1 MQHVNTIDISNVL
14 QLEKTLSTLLNK
26 MISSKLDLENWLKE
40 QSKVI
45 WEIEEQLKSH
55 YIAFQCNTDDEEI
68 KDTFEHDQQFVKPL
82 LKRYQ
87 NLLDNKYL
95 ESPFRMELDSN
106 VYGLLNAKIKNAQ
119 KLFCEENIK
128 LEIQEDKLVTE
139 YFEIT
144 GGLIGIW
151 DGEEKTITELQSYL
165 QDSNRDTRKKAK
177 TIISEQFLSVEK
189 ELQNIL
195 NQLIEIRHQQA
206 KNIQLEN
213 YRDYMFKKYERFDY
227 SAKDCYELAESI
239 RKYVVPL
246 KDKILL
252 EKKEKLQVDTLRPW
266 DVSAVTPDQKVLKPI
281 ANENDLMEKSTH
293 IFNKL
298 DVEFSALL
306 NQMYKHN
313 CLDLTSRKGK
323 ASGGFC
329 EYLPAS
335 QLSFIFMNLNY
346 TQDDIITFI
355 HEMGHSIHNELI
367 KPLEIRQYIEIP
379 AKTAELA
386 SMTMELFSLNYW
398 DTFYTDKKDLKQA
411 KINFFKDVISYL
423 PIMLIVDQFQ
433 HWLYEN
439 PSHTSEERNEK
450 YLQLQKHYQSS
461 VIHIDG
467 YENWIATS
475 WLPVLHIFEVPFYYI
490 EYAIAQLGALQMYK
504 QYKED
509 PKQALENYKK
519 ALSLGSSQSIKEVY
533 EAAGI
538 RFDFSGETIKE
549 LMAFV
554 EKELELLEQL

>member
-45 WEIEEQLKSH
+45 WDIEEQLRSH

-106 VYGLLNAKIKNAQ
+106 VYGLLDTKIKNAQ
-119 KLFCEENIK
+119 KLFCEENIE

-144 GGLIGIW
+144 GGLSGIW

-195 NQLIEIRHQQA
+195 NQLIKIRHQKA

-227 SAKDCYELAESI
+227 SAIDCYELAESI

-252 EKKEKLQVDTLRPW
+252 EQKDKLQVDTLRPW

-281 ANENDLMEKSTH
+281 TNENDLIEKSTH

-306 NQMYKHN
+306 NRMYKHN

-323 ASGGFC
+323 AAGGFC

-335 QLSFIFMNLNY
+335 QLSYIFMNLNY
-346 TQDDIITFI
+346 TQDDIVTFI

-367 KPLEIRQYIEIP
+367 KPLKLRQYIEIP
-379 AKTAELA
+379 AETAELA

-439 PSHTSEERNEK
+439 PSHTSEERNGK

-504 QYKED
+504 QYKEN

-533 EAAGI
+533 DAAGI

-549 LMAFV
+549 LMLFV

>member
-45 WEIEEQLKSH
+45 WDIEEQLRSH

-106 VYGLLNAKIKNAQ
+106 VYGLLDTKIKNAQ
-119 KLFCEENIK
+119 KLFCEENIE

-144 GGLIGIW
+144 GGLSGIW

-195 NQLIEIRHQQA
+195 NQLIKIRHQKA

-227 SAKDCYELAESI
+227 SAIDCYELAESI

-252 EKKEKLQVDTLRPW
+252 EQKDKLQVDTLRPW

-281 ANENDLMEKSTH
+281 TNENDLIEKSTH

-306 NQMYKHN
+306 NRMYKHN

-323 ASGGFC
+323 AAGGFC

-335 QLSFIFMNLNY
+335 QLSYIFMNLNY
-346 TQDDIITFI
+346 TQDDIVTFI

-367 KPLEIRQYIEIP
+367 KPLKLRQYIEIP
-379 AKTAELA
+379 AETAELA

-475 WLPVLHIFEVPFYYI
+475 WLPVLHIFEAPFYYI

-533 EAAGI
+533 DAAGI

-549 LMAFV
+549 LMLFV

>member
-1 MQHVNTIDISNVL
+1 MQRVNTIDISNVL

-45 WEIEEQLKSH
+45 WDIEEQLRSH

-106 VYGLLNAKIKNAQ
+106 VYGLLDTKIKNAQ
-119 KLFCEENIK
+119 KLFCEENIE

-144 GGLIGIW
+144 GGLSGIW

-195 NQLIEIRHQQA
+195 NQLIEIRHQKA

-227 SAKDCYELAESI
+227 SAIDCYELAESI

-252 EKKEKLQVDTLRPW
+252 EKQEKLQVDTLRPW

-281 ANENDLMEKSTH
+281 ANENDLIEKSTH

-306 NQMYKHN
+306 NRMYKHN

-323 ASGGFC
+323 AAGGFC

-335 QLSFIFMNLNY
+335 QLSYIFMNLNY
-346 TQDDIITFI
+346 TQDDIVTFI

-367 KPLEIRQYIEIP
+367 KPLKLRQYIEIP
-379 AKTAELA
+379 AETAELA

-423 PIMLIVDQFQ
+423 PVMLIVDQFQ

-504 QYKED
+504 QYKEE

-533 EAAGI
+533 DAAGI

-549 LMAFV
+549 LMLFV

>member
-206 KNIQLEN
+206 KNIQLKN

-266 DVSAVTPDQKVLKPI
+266 DVSAVTPDPKVLKPI

-379 AKTAELA
+379 AETAELA